1 MHENKEKI
9 TKAQKE
15 GKNSPLKKK
24 YICTINK
31 GKERR
36 VTM

>member
-24 YICTINK
+24 IYIYA
-31 GKERR
+31 R
-36 VTM
+36 

>member
-15 GKNSPLKKK
+15 GKNSPLKKN
-24 YICTINK
+24 ICTINK